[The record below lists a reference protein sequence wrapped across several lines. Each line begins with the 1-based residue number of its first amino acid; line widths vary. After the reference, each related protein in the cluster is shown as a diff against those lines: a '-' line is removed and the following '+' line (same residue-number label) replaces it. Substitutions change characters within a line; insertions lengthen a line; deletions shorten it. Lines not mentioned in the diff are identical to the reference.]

1 MRTYYIKRNI
11 KRLLIA
17 LFFGVFLTASLG
29 IILLLSY
36 NGSLDNDYNKIR
48 LIIGLSFTLLSIFLF
63 LKILNYFSKIKIDE
77 TNITIISIF
86 KTKIYPIDEFE
97 KIILSEITEYYGA
110 LTDRT
115 SITMKSGEKLD
126 LYSFKYSNFSELRKF
141 LAILKR
147 ENIVPKEF
155 NENETKKERNFKSI
169 EFNNSH
175 IISFTGITF
184 YVFIGALFFGI
195 FKNGNF
201 KSDIFEILFAFV
213 VIVQIF
219 SGNMNYFILTK
230 ESLII
235 KNSIKFW
242 KKDIHK
248 LSNIKSIDINE
259 YYRQSGKSVVIKTYD
274 YKVKEYS
281 SDNLWS
287 KTWIEF
293 KSNIVNMNIT
303 VKDNS
308 KFPNR
313 RIIY

>member
-17 LFFGVFLTASLG
+17 LFFGVFLTSSLG
-29 IILLLSY
+29 IILLLNY

-48 LIIGLSFTLLSIFLF
+48 LLIGLSFTLLSIFLF

-97 KIILSEITEYYGA
+97 KIIISEITEYYGT

-155 NENETKKERNFKSI
+155 NENDTKKERNFKCI

-184 YVFIGALFFGI
+184 YLFIGALFFGI

-201 KSDIFEILFAFV
+201 KSDLFGILFAFV

-274 YKVKEYS
+274 YKVKEYT

-287 KTWIEF
+287 KTWMEF
-293 KSNIVNMNIT
+293 KRNIVNMDIS

-308 KFPNR
+308 KFPTR
-313 RIIY
+313 RITY

>member
-17 LFFGVFLTASLG
+17 LFFCVFLTASLG

-36 NGSLDNDYNKIR
+36 NGSLDYDYNIIR

-126 LYSFKYSNFSELRKF
+126 LYSFKYSNLSELRKF
-141 LAILKR
+141 LAFLKR

-155 NENETKKERNFKSI
+155 NENDTKKERNFKSI

-184 YVFIGALFFGI
+184 YLFIGALFFGI

-201 KSDIFEILFAFV
+201 KTDLFEILFAFV

-293 KSNIVNMNIT
+293 KRNIVNMNIT

-308 KFPNR
+308 KFPKR